1 MKKLIRKIILLII
14 ICMIVIFMSGKV
26 NAAEENKLKI
36 KIDTDA
42 SEAMETKRIYAY
54 ISLIEFNNVELNEPM
69 AIGGTLNYDENIFE
83 SVEFEGLNNW
93 NAEYNPESKK
103 ILLDSSKIKENDN
116 ILKITFNIK
125 DVSKSFVTDI
135 KLTDIELSNNVDVDM
150 TGLNLN
156 ARVSV
161 TINDENDNSQEPNNP
176 EDDNNQDENAGNN
189 DNNNESDN
197 EQNSSEDVNND
208 NNENDNNNGENNQ
221 NNNQNGNVN
230 NNNNN
235 NQNGE
240 QNNNKEPDKIE
251 KVEDLT
257 TSKDPLPQTG
267 VNYTIVGVI
276 ISVFILGVLAFIGFK
291 RLEK

>member
-1 MKKLIRKIILLII
+1 MKKIIKKTVILLIAF
-14 ICMIVIFMSGKV
+14 IFLLITSNVV
-26 NAAEENKLKI
+26 NAEGTGSLTI
-36 KIDTDA
+36 KISPDA
-42 SEAMETKRIYAY
+42 SEAIENKKVYVY
-54 ISLIEFNNVELNEPM
+54 LSLTNFNNVETNEPM
-69 AIGGTLNYDENIFE
+69 ALTGVLNYDKNIFE
-83 SVEFEGLNNW
+83 NVTVEGLNNW
-93 NAEYNPESKK
+93 IAGYNPENGN
-103 ILLDSSKIKENDN
+103 LTLDTSSIKENSN
-116 ILKITFNIK
+116 IAKITLDVK
-125 DVSKSFVTDI
+125 DTSKSFTSDI
-135 KLTDIELSNNVDVDM
+135 KVNNITLTNGENVEM
-150 TGLNLN
+150 TDLNLN

-161 TINDENDNSQEPNNP
+161 TINDENDNNPEPNNP
-176 EDDNNQDENAGNN
+176 EEDNNQDESAGNN
-189 DNNNESDN
+189 DNNNENDN
-197 EQNSSEDVNND
+197 EQNPSEDVNND
-208 NNENDNNNGENNQ
+208 NNENENNQ

-267 VNYTIVGVI
+267 VNYTIVRVI

>member
-1 MKKLIRKIILLII
+1 MKKIIKKTVTLLI
-14 ICMIVIFMSGKV
+14 VFIFLLITSNVV
-26 NAAEENKLKI
+26 NAEGTGSLTI
-36 KIDTDA
+36 KISPDA
-42 SEAMETKRIYAY
+42 SEAIENKKVYVY
-54 ISLIEFNNVELNEPM
+54 LSLTNFNNVETNEPM
-69 AIGGTLNYDENIFE
+69 ALTGVLNYDKNIFE
-83 SVEFEGLNNW
+83 NVTVEGLNNW
-93 NAEYNPESKK
+93 IAGYNPENGN
-103 ILLDSSKIKENDN
+103 LTLDTSSIKENSN
-116 ILKITFNIK
+116 IAKITLDVK
-125 DVSKSFVTDI
+125 DTSKSFTSDI
-135 KLTDIELSNNVDVDM
+135 KVNNITLTNGENVDM
-150 TGLNLN
+150 TDLNLN
-156 ARVSV
+156 ARVSI

-176 EDDNNQDENAGNN
+176 EDDNNQDESAGNN

-197 EQNSSEDVNND
+197 EQNPSEDVNND
-208 NNENDNNNGENNQ
+208 NNENENNQ
-221 NNNQNGNVN
+221 NNNQSGNVN
-230 NNNNN
+230 DNNNDS

>member
-1 MKKLIRKIILLII
+1 MKKIIKKTVILLIAF
-14 ICMIVIFMSGKV
+14 IFILITSNVV
-26 NAAEENKLKI
+26 NAAGTGSLTI
-36 KIDTDA
+36 KISPDA
-42 SEAMETKRIYAY
+42 SEAIENKKVYVY
-54 ISLIEFNNVELNEPM
+54 LSLTNFNNVETNEPM
-69 AIGGTLNYDENIFE
+69 ALTGVLSYDKDIFE
-83 SVEFEGLNNW
+83 NAIVEGLNNW
-93 NAEYNPESKK
+93 VSGYNSENGN
-103 ILLDSSKIKENDN
+103 ITLDTSSIKEDSN
-116 ILKITFNIK
+116 IAKITLDVK
-125 DVSKSFVTDI
+125 DISKSFTSDI
-135 KLTDIELSNNVDVDM
+135 KLNSITLTNGENVDM
-150 TGLNLN
+150 TDLNLN

-161 TINDENDNSQEPNNP
+161 TINDENDNNPEPNNP
-176 EDDNNQDENAGNN
+176 EEDNNQDESAG
-189 DNNNESDN
+189 
-197 EQNSSEDVNND
+197 NND

-221 NNNQNGNVN
+221 NNNQSGNVN
-230 NNNNN
+230 DNNNDS

>member
-1 MKKLIRKIILLII
+1 MKKIIKKTVILLIAF
-14 ICMIVIFMSGKV
+14 IFILITSNVV
-26 NAAEENKLKI
+26 NAAGTGSLTI
-36 KIDTDA
+36 KISPDA
-42 SEAMETKRIYAY
+42 SEAIENKKVYVY
-54 ISLIEFNNVELNEPM
+54 LSLTNFNNVETNEPM
-69 AIGGTLNYDENIFE
+69 ALTGVLNYDKNIFE
-83 SVEFEGLNNW
+83 NVTVEGLNNW
-93 NAEYNPESKK
+93 IAGYNPENGN
-103 ILLDSSKIKENDN
+103 LTLDTSSIKEDSN
-116 ILKITFNIK
+116 IAKITLDVK
-125 DVSKSFVTDI
+125 DTSKSFTSDI
-135 KLTDIELSNNVDVDM
+135 KLNSITLTNGENVDM
-150 TGLNLN
+150 TDLNLN

-176 EDDNNQDENAGNN
+176 EDDNNQDESAGNN

>member
-1 MKKLIRKIILLII
+1 MKKIIKKTVILLIAF
-14 ICMIVIFMSGKV
+14 IFILITSNVV
-26 NAAEENKLKI
+26 NAEGTGSLTI
-36 KIDTDA
+36 KISPDA
-42 SEAMETKRIYAY
+42 SEAIENKKVYVY
-54 ISLIEFNNVELNEPM
+54 LSLTNFNNVETNEPM
-69 AIGGTLNYDENIFE
+69 ALTGVLSYDKDIFE
-83 SVEFEGLNNW
+83 NVTVEGLNNW
-93 NAEYNPESKK
+93 IAGYNPENGN
-103 ILLDSSKIKENDN
+103 LTLDTSSIKENSN
-116 ILKITFNIK
+116 IAKITLDVK
-125 DVSKSFVTDI
+125 DTSKSFTSDI
-135 KLTDIELSNNVDVDM
+135 KVNNITLTNGENVDM
-150 TGLNLN
+150 TDLNLN
-156 ARVSV
+156 ARVSITV
-161 TINDENDNSQEPNNP
+161 NDGDDNNPEPNNP
-176 EDDNNQDENAGNN
+176 EDDNNQDESAGNN